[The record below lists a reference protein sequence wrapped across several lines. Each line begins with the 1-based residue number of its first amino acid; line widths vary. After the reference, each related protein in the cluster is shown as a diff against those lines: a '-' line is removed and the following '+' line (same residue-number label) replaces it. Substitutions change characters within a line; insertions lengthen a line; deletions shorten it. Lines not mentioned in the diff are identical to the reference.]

1 MFFWAL
7 VKLQTLLA
15 RRLNWSNTSLLNMQ
29 GGMRCAECSETSKLL
44 QAAAN
49 QEVTVITVT

>member
-1 MFFWAL
+1 
-7 VKLQTLLA
+7 
-15 RRLNWSNTSLLNMQ
+15 MQ
-29 GGMRCAECSETSKLL
+29 EDMQCAECSETSKLL